1 MNIWIVSPDV
11 WFVTQLK
18 EEIKGSKWGRLF
30 GQKLKVECFYEV
42 NGYLEFYQKV
52 FKDLS
57 KHPHLI
63 FFDAYQLTDLEK
75 YQTLLIQNEALAQK
89 IYFCSAMSFGLFE
102 TFFKK
107 HYLLLPPFIQKNQVT
122 KSLDSI
128 LQKYLPENV
137 KQKSTALDTSSASSP
152 LLRPTLKKLE
162 ASFKKLRDDYYAGQ
176 FLGANKKENLDLL
189 DQIKN
194 HAKKI
199 NNPSLEQAALN
210 LKEMLHSTQTVGVMR
225 LRKEIKVFLDLL
237 ENSIFCL

>member
-1 MNIWIVSPDV
+1 MNIWIVSLDV

-18 EEIKGSKWGRLF
+18 EEIKGSKWGKFF
-30 GQKLKVECFYEV
+30 GDKLKVECFYEV

-57 KHPHLI
+57 KHPHLV
-63 FFDAYQLTDLEK
+63 FFDACQLTDLK
-75 YQTLLIQNEALAQK
+75 GYHTLLIQNKALASK

-107 HYLLLPPFIQKNQVT
+107 NHLSLPPFVQKNQAT

-128 LQKYLPENV
+128 IQKYLPENV
-137 KQKSTALDTSSASSP
+137 KQKSTALDKPSVSSP

-162 ASFKKLRDDYYAGQ
+162 GSFKKLRDDYYAGQ

-189 DQIKN
+189 DQIKS

-199 NNPSLEQAALN
+199 KNSFLEQAVN
-210 LKEMLHSTQTVGVMR
+210 HLKEMLNSTQAVGVMR
-225 LRKEIKVFLDLL
+225 LRKEIKSFLDLL
-237 ENSIFCL
+237 ENNIFYF